1 MVGFDRKIIK
11 LYFSQQRLQ
20 HLSSRFECNLSSFK
34 RNKEHEILSYLYKTR
49 VGLQIMLNNG
59 ITTYNILFIVFI
71 IFFLLKKDLDGT
83 FLKIIFLLYTSI
95 VYTTK

>member
-11 LYFSQQRLQ
+11 LYFFSQQRLQ

-34 RNKEHEILSYLYKTR
+34 RNKEHEILSYLYKTG
-49 VGLQIMLNNG
+49 VGLQMLNNG

-95 VYTTK
+95 AYTTK